1 MAPIRTISPEC
12 EAHWV
17 RGIRNGDLQAFRDI
31 FETYTPELRR
41 FAAITVPREI
51 AEDIVQDVFFSL
63 WQRREEFFISSD
75 GLTRYLFAAVR
86 KKVLQHLRHQ
96 RVRDRNSVA
105 VVDVPG
111 AGPKPYSPED
121 ELLSDEL
128 ERAVHLA
135 LANLSAVQR
144 EVVTLRWTQGMP
156 YADIASILGISPGA
170 AMQNVSRIRRL
181 LHPVLSKFFPEM
193 K

>member
-1 MAPIRTISPEC
+1 
-12 EAHWV
+12 
-17 RGIRNGDLQAFRDI
+17 
-31 FETYTPELRR
+31 
-41 FAAITVPREI
+41 
-51 AEDIVQDVFFSL
+51 
-63 WQRREEFFISSD
+63 
-75 GLTRYLFAAVR
+75 
-86 KKVLQHLRHQ
+86 VLQHLRHQ